1 LYIGGADLATFEDI
15 IKKKQKDW
23 GSSIMDIH
31 SRDSKI
37 PLSSPQFVWSLY
49 GGIPRNKMTE
59 FFGAPGGGKST
70 SAIDVCK
77 NAVDLFK
84 QEFDKKLDELRL
96 AASKGN
102 KQAALDLE
110 DAEEEGPKK
119 VFYLDLEH
127 SFDEEWS
134 KVLGINSDEI
144 YIMQPPDKP
153 AEEIL
158 QMIQEMVETGE
169 VGLIVID
176 SIPSL
181 VPQAELDKKYG
192 ERTVASLAGLLTV
205 FCRKMTPLLTRYQ
218 CTLLVINQVRDNMD
232 NPYVVKTPGGEALKF
247 YCSLRVEF
255 RQGNPVDFLGNE
267 LPMSTEDP
275 AGYIIKTKIH
285 KQKSAPNNRKSA
297 SYFLMCTKGIMPMFD
312 YAQLA
317 IKRYNIISKSG
328 GWFTLTDPE
337 TGEILQQ
344 DGKTVKIN
352 GLARVYQ
359 YLEDNPEYYEKIQKF
374 IMDDLNNS
382 DTEVM

>member
-1 LYIGGADLATFEDI
+1 
-15 IKKKQKDW
+15 
-23 GSSIMDIH
+23 
-31 SRDSKI
+31 
-37 PLSSPQFVWSLY
+37 
-49 GGIPRNKMTE
+49 
-59 FFGAPGGGKST
+59 
-70 SAIDVCK
+70 
-77 NAVDLFK
+77 
-84 QEFDKKLDELRL
+84 
-96 AASKGN
+96 
-102 KQAALDLE
+102 
-110 DAEEEGPKK
+110 
-119 VFYLDLEH
+119 
-127 SFDEEWS
+127 
-134 KVLGINSDEI
+134 
-144 YIMQPPDKP
+144 
-153 AEEIL
+153 
-158 QMIQEMVETGE
+158 
-169 VGLIVID
+169 
-176 SIPSL
+176 
-181 VPQAELDKKYG
+181 
-192 ERTVASLAGLLTV
+192 
-205 FCRKMTPLLTRYQ
+205 MTPLLTRYQ

-374 IMDDLNNS
+374 IMYDLNNS